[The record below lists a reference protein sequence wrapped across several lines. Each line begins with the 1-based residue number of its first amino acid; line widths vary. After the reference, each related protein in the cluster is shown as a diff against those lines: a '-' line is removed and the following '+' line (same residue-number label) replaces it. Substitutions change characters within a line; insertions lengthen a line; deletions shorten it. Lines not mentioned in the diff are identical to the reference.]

1 MRKIFLASLFSLM
14 GVSGAWAQSPTPA
27 SPTDTLRA
35 ANKSSAANAGETAKP
50 VQGDDRE
57 IDLAVIEIQAVIEK
71 PNVDIISKRA
81 KPEWEETRFIDRSF
95 EAELKQAPKDL
106 MLVDEEL
113 DRAQKLEALKKADPP
128 KKE

>member
-1 MRKIFLASLFSLM
+1 MRKIILTCWFGVLGASW
-14 GVSGAWAQSPTPA
+14 AWAQTPA
-27 SPTDTLRA
+27 PAAQTDTVRA
-35 ANKSSAANAGETAKP
+35 VKKAEAAEAAP
-50 VQGDDRE
+50 DDQE
-57 IDLAVIEIQAVIEK
+57 IDLEAIEIQAVIEK
-71 PNVDIISKRA
+71 PNVDIISKRS

-113 DRAQKLEALKKADPP
+113 DRAQKLDALKKAEPPP